1 MTTLPQDTGHFSACL
16 ARQAAHLGTLWT
28 GLLIKARDGRSTDSF
43 SSKLSNLRS
52 AVPQACLPTQPACLP
67 TQPACQGALHTSVV
81 ASRGPGARLGLSK
94 ALHCLRSVLSNNI
107 PQQLTLDRDQTCNVE
122 AATDQRQA
130 SRTCAQSGVCKDT
143 CHGSCVSDRPEQ
155 LQRIN
160 TRRAG
165 PGQKAES
172 RGPSTPLASRW
183 GSGIP
188 ITNANCV
195 VLASEEPM
203 AHP

>member
-43 SSKLSNLRS
+43 SSKLSSLRS
-52 AVPQACLPTQPACLP
+52 AVPQACLPTR
-67 TQPACQGALHTSVV
+67 PACQGALHTSVV

-130 SRTCAQSGVCKDT
+130 SRTCAQSGVCKNT

-160 TRRAG
+160 TTG
-165 PGQKAES
+165 GQGQDKRLSLGAHS
-172 RGPSTPLASRW
+172 PL
-183 GSGIP
+183 
-188 ITNANCV
+188 
-195 VLASEEPM
+195 
-203 AHP
+203 